1 MKIFDKLLKHFG
13 YHFQKSSQVYL
24 PWPTSFSTVDIAVV
38 SKDTLRVLLG
48 RKPGKD
54 YWVFPGGFTDPSS
67 NSDEDDA
74 VRELREE
81 TGIDINKSSLKYI
94 GNYNIDDLRYENTPH
109 KIRTHFYMI
118 LRNDSEFVK
127 DGDDLEEVGWFYIE
141 DIISNMSVVSPRH
154 QKLFQELCKKLGK
167 AF

>member
-1 MKIFDKLLKHFG
+1 MKILEKLLAHFG
-13 YHFQKSSQVYL
+13 YHFQKSSQAYL

-38 SKDTLRVLLG
+38 SKDKSRVLLG

-81 TGIDINKSSLKYI
+81 TGIVIDKNSLKYI
-94 GNYNIDDLRYENTPH
+94 GNYNIDDLQYENTPH

-118 LRNDSEFVK
+118 LRNDSEFMK
-127 DGDDLEEVGWFYIE
+127 AGDDLEEVDWFSLEYLVGTRT
-141 DIISNMSVVSPRH
+141 IISPRH
-154 QKLFQELCKKLGK
+154 QELFQQLCKKLGK
-167 AF
+167 S